1 MSETIDEWKDRMGKI
16 IGSMK
21 DEQNKH
27 FNGIVEEICE
37 LIFRLQFS
45 GVPNKT
51 KNSIVDRY
59 CRTVSDYLG
68 CEKTDVT
75 HSTYFILKN
84 CKMWSV
90 EAIKLYK
97 KMEGNHAARCSS
109 KKQGGTKFIV
119 EHEYPLGIV
128 KKKVQNKEFKTV
140 SAVVKYMRAYAIPVI
155 VTVDEDERLRV
166 LQRTAETLKEAEDR
180 YKKAKIVV
188 KRFEDWAK

>member
-1 MSETIDEWKDRMGKI
+1 MSKDIEMRI
-16 IGSMK
+16 TELCSLVFELQHK
-21 DEQNKH
+21 D
-27 FNGIVEEICE
+27 I
-37 LIFRLQFS
+37 
-45 GVPNKT
+45 PNKT

-59 CRTVSDYLG
+59 CRTISDYLG

-75 HSTYFILKN
+75 HSSYFILKN
-84 CKMWSV
+84 CKLWST

-97 KMEGNHAARCSS
+97 KMDGNHAARCSS

-119 EHEYPLGIV
+119 EHEFPLGIV

-140 SAVVKYMRAYAIPVI
+140 KSVVAYMKQYALPVI
-155 VTVDEDERLRV
+155 VTVEEDERLRV

-180 YKKAKIVV
+180 YKKAKINV